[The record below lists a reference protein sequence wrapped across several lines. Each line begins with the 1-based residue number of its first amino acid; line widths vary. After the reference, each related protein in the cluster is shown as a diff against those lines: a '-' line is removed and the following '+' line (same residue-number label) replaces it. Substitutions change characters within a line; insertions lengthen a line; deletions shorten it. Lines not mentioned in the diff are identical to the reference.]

1 MSGFAIDLN
10 ADVGESFGPWVMG
23 QDASVIPHV
32 TSVNVAC
39 GFHGGDPRVMRE
51 TVALAREYGA
61 AVGAHPG
68 FPDLAGFGRR
78 EMWMAPRELEDA
90 VVYQIGALAA
100 LASAEG
106 VRLRHVKP
114 HGALYTM
121 AARNRAMADAVAR
134 GVAAVDVSLVLVG
147 LAGSVLL
154 DAGREAGLRVAG
166 EAFADRTYEPDG
178 TLSSRGTPGSVLI
191 DAGKIAARAVEMVR
205 ARHVAATD
213 GSLVT
218 IEAET
223 LCVHGDTPGAAEVSR
238 RLRNALEDAGVRVR
252 PMTAA

>member
-1 MSGFAIDLN
+1 
-10 ADVGESFGPWVMG
+10 
-23 QDASVIPHV
+23 
-32 TSVNVAC
+32 VNVAC
-39 GFHGGDPRVMRE
+39 GFHGGDPCVMRE
-51 TVALAREYGA
+51 TVALAQEYGA

-78 EMWMAPRELEDA
+78 EMWMTPRELEDA
-90 VVYQIGALAA
+90 LVYQIGALAA
-100 LASAEG
+100 IASAQG

-114 HGALYTM
+114 HGALYNM
-121 AARNRAMADAVAR
+121 AARNRVMADAIAR
-134 GVAAVDVSLVLVG
+134 GVAAVDLSLVLVG

-178 TLSSRGTPGSVLI
+178 TLSPRGQPGSVLT
-191 DAGKIAARAVEMVR
+191 DAEEIAARAVEMVR
-205 ARHVAATD
+205 ARQVAATD
-213 GSLVT
+213 GSLLT

-238 RLRNALEDAGVRVR
+238 RLRDALGDADVRVR
-252 PMTAA
+252 SLTPA